1 MKEAAGAH
9 VDRPHSIVEDI
20 SEEGLLSMTTTVVQ
34 RAPDVYVLNTD
45 GERVPLQTY
54 WSDRP
59 IVLTFLRH
67 FGCAFCREFIIKLRT
82 AYDDF
87 VGQGAE
93 IVAVAQGNA
102 PQTAHFANILRL
114 PFPTLADPSREAYQ
128 AFALIE
134 VSYAKLWHH
143 SVIREGFALANR
155 GEVPDIG
162 YTIQAS
168 MPTNNISLRQM
179 GGTFIIDKQG
189 YIRYSHIDQQV
200 YDHPSIENLLNIV
213 SNISAVEA
221 GAR

>member
-1 MKEAAGAH
+1 
-9 VDRPHSIVEDI
+9 
-20 SEEGLLSMTTTVVQ
+20 MTASADQ
-34 RAPDVYVLNTD
+34 RAPDAYVYNTD
-45 GERVPLQTY
+45 GMRVALQTY
-54 WSDRP
+54 WSKRP

-67 FGCAFCREFIIKLRT
+67 FGCAFCREFIMKLR
-82 AYDDF
+82 AAHADF
-87 VGQGAE
+87 VERGAE

-102 PQTAHFANILRL
+102 PQTAHFAHMQRL

-155 GEVPDIG
+155 GEKPDVG

-179 GGTFIIDKQG
+179 GGTFIIDQHG
-189 YIRYSHIDQQV
+189 YIHFTHIDQQV
-200 YDHPSIENLLNIV
+200 YDHPTIDKLLDIV
-213 SNISAVEA
+213 STLTAVEA
-221 GAR
+221 AAS